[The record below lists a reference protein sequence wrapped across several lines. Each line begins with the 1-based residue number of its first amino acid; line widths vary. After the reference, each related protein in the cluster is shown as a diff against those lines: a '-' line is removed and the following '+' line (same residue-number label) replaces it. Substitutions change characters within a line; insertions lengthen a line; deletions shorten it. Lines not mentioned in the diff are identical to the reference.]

1 MMKILNFR
9 FNKKEGDFM
18 EIWKDIPNFEG
29 YQVSN
34 LGRVRT
40 FNKITHTNKHGDRLD
55 NRLENLEIVTLK
67 ENIQHGFNTGLY
79 STCKKVKITNKKTL
93 ENKTFKSLAEGCKYI
108 NRCNSYLSNNI
119 KNGKYKNKDFYWQ
132 LTA

>member
-1 MMKILNFR
+1 
-9 FNKKEGDFM
+9 M

-79 STCKKVKITNKKTL
+79 STCKKVKITNKKH
-93 ENKTFKSLAEGCKYI
+93 
-108 NRCNSYLSNNI
+108 
-119 KNGKYKNKDFYWQ
+119 
-132 LTA
+132 